1 MFFRFFF
8 VICHDTIEPP
18 AFRRPKPFHSSA
30 NILVHSQR
38 VQIFCQNRRFLQLF
52 LHSRRRWFRFF
63 RWSRLSV
70 LLLRRRVPVFVVV
83 LVARILLLI
92 ILLLLLLRLLSLR
105 SRRFRRRQLI
115 LNERISQP
123 FHVLVPSDVFS
134 HLHVIFVRDVQ
145 LDA

>member
-8 VICHDTIEPP
+8 VIRHDTIEPP

-52 LHSRRRWFRFF
+52 LHSRRRRFRFF

-83 LVARILLLI
+83 LVARILLL
-92 ILLLLLLRLLSLR
+92 LLLRLLSLR
-105 SRRFRRRQLI
+105 SRRFRRCQLI